1 VSTPIEPFALSP
13 KDAAAYG
20 GLGLTTIKALL
31 RSGALP
37 HTARPESA
45 RSFCE
50 VSRCA
55 IQKPAHESP
64 FSKIRQYCLG
74 RN

>member
-1 VSTPIEPFALSP
+1 MSTPIEPFALSP

-37 HTARPESA
+37 YRKAGKRTLIL
-45 RSFCE
+45 RSE
-50 VSRCA
+50 LYGGLLLPSDCA
-55 IQKPAHESP
+55 S
-64 FSKIRQYCLG
+64 
-74 RN
+74 